1 MTYWSGS
8 TRYSRCSFAKRD
20 PRERY
25 SEFSLSR
32 MRGPWEIHSSEC
44 AFARSAIVVGL
55 AVDYSN
61 MKYVASWQN
70 CANYDIWNA
79 RGDVGSFSPRGA
91 KQILYHAPRLVA
103 SQSIFDTTLQHA
115 IITMNSYHLYNNC
128 VGTFTHRQTVVQ
140 QCISLSCISLAL
152 FFFNI

>member
-128 VGTFTHRQTVVQ
+128 VGTFTQTDRR
-140 QCISLSCISLAL
+140 LAVYFSFL
-152 FFFNI
+152 HFTSIIFF